1 MVELRPE
8 SQTNLIFNSFT
19 LLSLIFFHSYCSQTM
34 LPHTTL
40 TYIALWSIV
49 HLPSLETSGGFAF
62 LHSLRKRIG
71 EWKMNDYSV
80 SYCRLL
86 YNKPLKSL
94 TKTTA
99 TSLHLI
105 FLKNS
110 CTTQED
116 DSCTL
121 SVPTSIIQRLAGE
134 LLRELK
140 TASLT
145 CLTLWRR
152 SLGKLDSSGFFCM

>member
-1 MVELRPE
+1 
-8 SQTNLIFNSFT
+8 
-19 LLSLIFFHSYCSQTM
+19 
-34 LPHTTL
+34 
-40 TYIALWSIV
+40 
-49 HLPSLETSGGFAF
+49 
-62 LHSLRKRIG
+62 
-71 EWKMNDYSV
+71 MNDYSV

-145 CLTLWRR
+145 CLTL
-152 SLGKLDSSGFFCM
+152 